1 MDVLSDILSTL
12 RLRGTVYFEADF
24 RAPWGM
30 DMKGG
35 AVANFHLVVEGC
47 CWLRGPGDL
56 GLRTLHKGDL
66 VVLPHGDR
74 HALLHAPDAEAKPAE
89 AVVDLGCDSS
99 RARPQY
105 GGDGDATTLICGHFA
120 YERAGMHPLIEALPS
135 VIHLA
140 SDQQK
145 WIMAASRLTALE
157 SSSQEDGSGAVV
169 DRLAEVL
176 LIQVIRAHARNLDDQ
191 RGFLAALAEPTLAKA
206 LSVLHNE
213 PAKQWHLET
222 VARECGVSRTI
233 LVDRFNDILGT
244 APMRYLKE
252 WRMHKARELFVTS
265 ELSVAEVAQQVGY
278 ASEWSLSKA
287 YKHMFGE
294 GPGATRRSAA
304 LSKDIRVQTS

>member
-47 CWLRGPGDL
+47 CWLRGPGDS

-89 AVVDLGCDSS
+89 AVVDLSCDSS
-99 RARPQY
+99 RARPEY

-145 WIMAASRLTALE
+145 WINNRQS
-157 SSSQEDGSGAVV
+157 
-169 DRLAEVL
+169 
-176 LIQVIRAHARNLDDQ
+176 AHGTRIEFPGRRFW
-191 RGFLAALAEPTLAKA
+191 RG
-206 LSVLHNE
+206 
-213 PAKQWHLET
+213 
-222 VARECGVSRTI
+222 
-233 LVDRFNDILGT
+233 
-244 APMRYLKE
+244 
-252 WRMHKARELFVTS
+252 
-265 ELSVAEVAQQVGY
+265 
-278 ASEWSLSKA
+278 
-287 YKHMFGE
+287 
-294 GPGATRRSAA
+294 RRSVGRSIAD
-304 LSKDIRVQTS
+304 SSHSGTRTQPG